1 MGTFVF
7 WKHPSLYPR
16 CGDAQRESCV
26 VTLRVPR
33 AFQEMGSNVGLASTW
48 SSRLSLR
55 TIHRFAFWS
64 FDEGQEV
71 SCLRIGFGKALQVR
85 LHAPHAVSR
94 GHPYRRVG
102 TASARGRRA
111 WAAPRARHVFLR
123 RPLMPPRQKQGAV
136 GRTTRWCGARGST
149 PLRPSRARLPA
160 GPGPD
165 AVIGQMTTKTW
176 ADGLASPTPATA
188 GVR

>member
-1 MGTFVF
+1 MYTSSVSCICGRHGFMGTFVF

-71 SCLRIGFGKALQVR
+71 SCLRIGFG
-85 LHAPHAVSR
+85 
-94 GHPYRRVG
+94 GY
-102 TASARGRRA
+102 
-111 WAAPRARHVFLR
+111 WPR
-123 RPLMPPRQKQGAV
+123 
-136 GRTTRWCGARGST
+136 C
-149 PLRPSRARLPA
+149 
-160 GPGPD
+160 
-165 AVIGQMTTKTW
+165 
-176 ADGLASPTPATA
+176 
-188 GVR
+188 